1 VISGEAVSGW
11 EDMADTIAVHRNQI
25 ARAQGVQSVEHE
37 EAERLLREAAAQ
49 ATTTRGSG
57 APFGS
62 QASRSIM

>member
-1 VISGEAVSGW
+1 
-11 EDMADTIAVHRNQI
+11 MADTIAVHRNQI

-37 EAERLLREAAAQ
+37 EAKRLLREAAAQ